1 MKSVSSQHRDRSAL
15 PRRSPARAL
24 RSSQSARGLV
34 LRSSQSEAGR
44 GLRSA
49 TREGGLARR
58 SFSEGG
64 FTLVE
69 LIAVIAIIAILSAA
83 VLGGVVYAGKK
94 ASVAATKGLIERLSV
109 AINMYRED
117 YGAYPPDRNPN
128 HPSTGGWE
136 DDWYTDPGNN
146 LNMPAETLWYF
157 LAGIYEDEDLAD
169 TDREKMARKSAYI
182 NFREKDLRRVGI
194 LFWMKSGLLM
204 NLGDS
209 HASKDVGGQ
218 IKDNDIFPEIVDVW
232 GMPIHYVAKGSF
244 SGDTPRVNEDSFD
257 LVSRGPDR
265 LATKPYDMRDV
276 EERDKYPNRDNIG
289 NW

>member
-24 RSSQSARGLV
+24 HSSQSARGLV
-34 LRSSQSEAGR
+34 LRSSQSG
-44 GLRSA
+44 
-49 TREGGLARR
+49 GGLARR

-94 ASVAATKGLIERLSV
+94 ASVAAAKGLIERLSI

-117 YGAYPPDRNPN
+117 WGAYPPDGIPSSGWGTSWFVASKPN
-128 HPSTGGWE
+128 
-136 DDWYTDPGNN
+136 DDN

-157 LAGIYEDEDLAD
+157 LAGVYEDDNMDDGYLEEL
-169 TDREKMARKSAYI
+169 ERKSAYV

-194 LFWMKSGLLM
+194 LFSMKSGLLM
-204 NLGDS
+204 NRGDP
-209 HASKDVGGQ
+209 HASKTVGGQ
-218 IKDNDIFPEIVDVW
+218 IKDDDIFPEIVDVW
-232 GMPIHYVAKGSF
+232 GMPIYYVAKGSF

-265 LATKPYDMRDV
+265 LAIHAYDDR
-276 EERDKYPNRDNIG
+276 EKKEQRKYPNRDNIIH
-289 NW
+289 